1 MKRQDSGLVWST
13 EYGVV
18 IIIKN
23 GLLVVVVDVIRRK
36 KEMEGY
42 DNGGGCRDLVCMV
55 WSRRVH
61 VTRHS
66 GGVNVRQRVG
76 IMLLLTKGAAGIAA
90 CDNTIQDNHGL
101 SQPPR
106 SFRIYFFFF
115 LI

>member
-1 MKRQDSGLVWST
+1 
-13 EYGVV
+13 
-18 IIIKN
+18 
-23 GLLVVVVDVIRRK
+23 
-36 KEMEGY
+36 MEGY
-42 DNGGGCRDLVCMV
+42 NDGNGCRDLVCMV

-76 IMLLLTKGAAGIAA
+76 IRLLLATGAAGIAA
-90 CDNTIQDNHGL
+90 CDNTIQDNHSL

-115 LI
+115 DLIGIS